1 MTMMMIMI
9 IITIVVATI
18 HYIRFCQYTCT
29 RSVYCV
35 LAHTVLSSWNNSN
48 WTVWKEMCGAGII
61 GLSEVGVHWKELRQS
76 MWHVVQPETQW
87 RSVNSKCNSK
97 YVAWRGAM
105 LPVTLT
111 LGTLGAA
118 FAWKSF
124 TIICSWTCTEIYCD
138 TQYMLSLSS

>member
-1 MTMMMIMI
+1 
-9 IITIVVATI
+9 
-18 HYIRFCQYTCT
+18 
-29 RSVYCV
+29 
-35 LAHTVLSSWNNSN
+35 
-48 WTVWKEMCGAGII
+48 MCGAGII

-118 FAWKSF
+118 FA
-124 TIICSWTCTEIYCD
+124 
-138 TQYMLSLSS
+138 